1 MRRREFIALIG
12 GAAAGLAPL
21 SAFGQQA
28 GQMRRIGVVIVNG
41 PNESLG
47 KDHID
52 ALRKRLAE
60 LGWVEGRNIAIDY
73 RYSGGNADLVRAH
86 AAELI
91 ALSPD
96 LILVQGTPGATAFSR
111 GTRTIPVVFATVTDP
126 VSAGV
131 VASMARPGGNV
142 TGFSTFELDIGGK
155 WLQLL
160 KEVTPGLRHVGGIVD
175 PAFAAFARL
184 WKATQDAASS
194 MGLETTTIT
203 FHDRAD
209 DIESA
214 VASFA
219 AKGNG
224 ALISLPTAINNVERK
239 RLVAL
244 SERHRLPLVHP
255 FTHYLPDGGLLSYGL
270 NIVRSFVVSADYV
283 DRILRGAKPADLPVQ
298 APVKYELGVNLKTAK
313 ALGIEVPPTLLAR
326 ADEVIE

>member
-1 MRRREFIALIG
+1 MKRRTFIRFLG
-12 GAAAGLAPL
+12 GAAAGLAP
-21 SAFGQQA
+21 SVAFGQQA
-28 GQMRRIGVVIVNG
+28 GQTRRIGVVIVNG
-41 PNESLG
+41 PSEPIG
-47 KDHID
+47 KGHID
-52 ALRKRLAE
+52 ALRKGLAE
-60 LGWVEGRNIAIDY
+60 LGWIEGRNIAIEY
-73 RYSGGNADLVRAH
+73 RYGGGNADLVRAQ

-91 ALSPD
+91 ALSPE

-111 GTRTIPVVFATVTDP
+111 ATRTIPIIFATVTDP
-126 VSAGV
+126 VSAGLV
-131 VASMARPGGNV
+131 ESMARPGGNV

-160 KEVTPGLRHVGGIVD
+160 KEVLPKLRHVGGIVD
-175 PAFAAFARL
+175 PGFAAFAKL
-184 WKATQDAASS
+184 WQATQDAASS
-194 MGLETTTIT
+194 LDIETTTIA

-239 RLVAL
+239 RLIAQ
-244 SERHRLPLVHP
+244 SERHRLPLVQP
-255 FTHYLPDGGLLSYGL
+255 FTHYLPDGGLLTYGL
-270 NIVRSFVVSADYV
+270 DIVRSFSVAADYV
-283 DRILRGAKPADLPVQ
+283 DRILRGAKPANLPVQ

-313 ALGIEVPPTLLAR
+313 ALGIEVPPSVLTR